1 MLKDKYKF
9 KFSQGEAQ
17 DLQQK
22 LNKMFFEAAQE
33 KDLQIMLPV
42 SVLAEFHKRLT
53 GALLFPKTEIKIHLK
68 RTEAIAF
75 MFLYLTNYIEQTLET
90 AQIAHAIDT
99 TL

>member
-9 KFSQGEAQ
+9 KFTQGEAQ
-17 DLQQK
+17 ELQK
-22 LNKMFFEAAQE
+22 ELNRMFFEASME

-42 SVLAEFHKRLT
+42 SVLSEFHKRLS
-53 GALLFPKTEIKIHLK
+53 GALLFPRAEIKIHLK

-75 MFLYLTNYIEQTLET
+75 MFLYLTNYIEQTMET
-90 AQIAHAIDT
+90 VQISHAIHT